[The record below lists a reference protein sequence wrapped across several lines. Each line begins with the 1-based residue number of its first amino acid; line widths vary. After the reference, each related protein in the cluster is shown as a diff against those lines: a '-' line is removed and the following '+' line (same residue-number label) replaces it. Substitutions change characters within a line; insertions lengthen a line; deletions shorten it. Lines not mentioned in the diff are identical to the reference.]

1 MAGAT
6 QAPGDQTQVDGR
18 VTNQGS
24 TNPYETNP
32 ELLPNDDLFLA
43 RSVHYGRYA
52 PRESDFKPRY
62 NQWCEPDPEVTS
74 YWEGIVKELCT
85 AENSLNVSGNREV
98 FAAGSVVI
106 RVDREPSTGAAAEKY
121 SCANANELSAARK
134 AEDTLKEMSITV
146 PVIFFCGTIDGKNV
160 TVESRIPGVTL
171 EVAWRY
177 LTAEQIDMFKQQC
190 RRISQR
196 LGGIDA
202 PPDRPS
208 YVCSGLNSQASPDA
222 LEPEK
227 NILFRERKEDEH
239 ICLVHNNLV
248 PSNVVISDDKVI
260 GITGWRQSGYFGFE
274 RADEIH
280 RRFRIL
286 VASAI
291 HGDKSTNLR
300 AWSDLYEGLDAA
312 GVVRSASKQDTPIPL
327 VKTEPLNTNLDKVP
341 LNEESESKPPVS
353 SLDGPTA
360 DHLTPKNIASLKN
373 RGSSRASSSDRSSP
387 ATSTKPGPARK
398 SATAAT
404 KKGTGRKSTTKKRKA
419 NELDS
424 DIVDGGRSNTPSS
437 IRAGKPATKKRNS
450 TSHTNS
456 PAPDSRRKGSKNVE
470 QDDIEEEEE
479 DDSDDNDEIFCIC
492 RKPDNHTWMIGCDG
506 GCEDWFHGKC
516 VNIDPR
522 DADLIDKYI
531 CPNCKEQGKGWTT
544 WKPMCRLK
552 ECRKPARVNQKIPS
566 KYCSDEHGREFMLQ
580 RTKLLLGTGLKAKTN
595 AAGRAATNG
604 INSSGSNS
612 RDGTATPDRRDPDDL
627 GSRGGV
633 LTTGDLKAVVMG
645 VSSAKEFRKLG
656 ESIISLPAEEES
668 KNTAT
673 TTTDPEAETK
683 EGKKI
688 GLDFDVDWLTYT
700 PDEAS
705 KLQKIRKQRDDLLHR
720 KEMLRARNTFMTLVR
735 QRSKSI
741 LEHLKQ
747 TDPKGGWKDICGFDS
762 RLAWSDEEFDEWRLS
777 EIGAKALED
786 GSPEALASSYPE
798 AATDAD
804 GDTAMDDDNEDDFE
818 KLSRGVCTKKRCER
832 HKQWLKVQQQDA
844 VFEEN
849 TLALDLSKCEK
860 EAKNV
865 VERAVLRMWA
875 ESDNAQIGG
884 Q

>member
-1 MAGAT
+1 MAET
-6 QAPGDQTQVDGR
+6 MHAPGDQNQVDSR

-32 ELLPNDDLFLA
+32 EVLPNDDLFLA
-43 RSVHYGRYA
+43 RSVSYGRYA
-52 PRESDFKPRY
+52 PRDTDFKPRY
-62 NQWCEPDPEVTS
+62 NHWCEPDPEVTS
-74 YWEGIVKELCT
+74 YWENIVKELCT

-106 RVDREPSTGAAAEKY
+106 RVDREPAIGAAAEKY

-134 AEDTLKEMSITV
+134 AEDTLKEMSIAV
-146 PVIFFCGTIDGKNV
+146 PVIYFCGTIDGKNV

-177 LTAEQIDMFKQQC
+177 LTAEQIDTFKQQC

-196 LGGIDA
+196 LGGIDV

-227 NILFRERKEDEH
+227 NILFRERKEDEYL
-239 ICLVHNNLV
+239 CLVHNNLV
-248 PSNVVISDDKVI
+248 PSNIVVSDDKVI

-274 RADEIH
+274 RADDIH

-291 HGDKSTNLR
+291 HGDKSTDLR

-312 GVVRSASKQDTPIPL
+312 GVDRSASKQDTPIPL

-341 LNEESESKPPVS
+341 LNEESEFKPPLS
-353 SLDGPTA
+353 LLDGPTA

-424 DIVDGGRSNTPSS
+424 DNVDGGSSNTPSS
-437 IRAGKPATKKRNS
+437 ARAGKSANKKRNS

-456 PAPDSRRKGSKNVE
+456 PAPDSKRKGSKNVE
-470 QDDIEEEEE
+470 QDEIEEEEE
-479 DDSDDNDEIFCIC
+479 DDSEDNDEIFCIC

-580 RTKLLLGTGLKAKTN
+580 RTKLLLGTGLKAKT
-595 AAGRAATNG
+595 AASRATTNG
-604 INSSGSNS
+604 INSSESNS

-633 LTTGDLKAVVMG
+633 LTAGDLKAVVMG
-645 VSSAKEFRKLG
+645 VGSAREFRKLG
-656 ESIISLPAEEES
+656 ESIISVPAEEE
-668 KNTAT
+668 NT

-683 EGKKI
+683 NGKKI

-700 PDEAS
+700 PDEAA

-786 GSPEALASSYPE
+786 GSPEALASSYPD

-804 GDTAMDDDNEDDFE
+804 GDTAMDDNNEDDFE
-818 KLSRGVCTKKRCER
+818 TLSRGVCTKKRCER